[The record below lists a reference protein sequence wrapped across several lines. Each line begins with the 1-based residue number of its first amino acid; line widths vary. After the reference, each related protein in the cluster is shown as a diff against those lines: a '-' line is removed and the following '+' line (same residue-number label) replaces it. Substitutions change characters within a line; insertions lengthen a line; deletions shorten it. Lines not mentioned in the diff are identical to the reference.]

1 VEKDVGLVP
10 DWVKK
15 VLTRRVQSKGKRVI
29 VLEAN
34 EKLVYAV
41 KFAIAVIFCLS
52 GLEIAHMVFMRSW
65 NSEIFAGISGLIGTV
80 TGIILGTKA

>member
-1 VEKDVGLVP
+1 MP
-10 DWVKK
+10 DWVKR

-29 VLEAN
+29 ILEPN

-52 GLEIAHMVFMRSW
+52 GLEVAHMAFMHSW

-80 TGIILGTKA
+80 TGIIVASKT